1 MARGS
6 RFLQGLWVI
15 RNDCQA
21 MINLSSDKGLQTKS
35 SSADLR
41 ISVKL
46 SQPMV
51 RLDILAARS

>member
-1 MARGS
+1 M
-6 RFLQGLWVI
+6 I